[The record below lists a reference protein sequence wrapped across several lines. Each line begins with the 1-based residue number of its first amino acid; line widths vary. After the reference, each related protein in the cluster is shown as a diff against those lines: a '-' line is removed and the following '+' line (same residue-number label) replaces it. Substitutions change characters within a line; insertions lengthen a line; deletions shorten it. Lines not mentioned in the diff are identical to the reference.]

1 MGIFKLGDQRVGIER
16 DVPVLDGDGKQT
28 YTDANEPIYEPE
40 PSVIWVDDALFETE
54 IGTEQQGLT
63 VTTAAISRAFLPISA
78 DLIIPAVDDSDVAAP
93 LPFFDADGKPN
104 ISSSARLISDGLR
117 YVMRDDAVLE
127 RDTRGRAD
135 HVHCFCERQQ
145 G

>member
-1 MGIFKLGDQRVGIER
+1 MGLFKLGDQRVGIER
-16 DVPVLDGDGKQT
+16 DVPVLDGSGHPT
-28 YTDANEPIYEPE
+28 YTDANEPIITE
-40 PSVIWVDDALFETE
+40 SVLWVDGALFETE

-78 DLIIPAVDDSDVAAP
+78 DLIIPAVDDSDVASP
-93 LPFFDADGKPN
+93 LPFFDGDGKPN

-127 RDTRGRAD
+127 RDTRGRAQ